1 MVGMSC
7 KLKWRF
13 DCVGGFY
20 LISFTFV
27 VEGLDVN
34 HSKILNGILKNELI
48 EEAVE
53 EGWLELE
60 TVCCVVLLLVAVAVV
75 EIFYIKMKRKK

>member
-7 KLKWRF
+7 KLEWRF

-34 HSKILNGILKNELI
+34 HSKILIGNLKNELI

-53 EGWLELE
+53 EG
-60 TVCCVVLLLVAVAVV
+60 
-75 EIFYIKMKRKK
+75 